1 MIADYASSSEH
12 LKAGKL
18 RAIANAS
25 PTRLEALPD
34 LPTVA
39 ESGQKEFEVDL
50 WWALYAPA
58 KTPKETIFRL
68 AGWFSTALQV
78 PEIKEKLAV
87 QGLYPTGI
95 CGAEFSA
102 LSRKQY
108 DEFAR
113 AIREANFKLE

>member
-58 KTPKETIFRL
+58 KTPKRFSVSP
-68 AGWFSTALQV
+68 AGSAQHYR
-78 PEIKEKLAV
+78 
-87 QGLYPTGI
+87 YPR
-95 CGAEFSA
+95 
-102 LSRKQY
+102 SRKSSPSKGSIRPEY
-108 DEFAR
+108 AAR
-113 AIREANFKLE
+113 NLVL